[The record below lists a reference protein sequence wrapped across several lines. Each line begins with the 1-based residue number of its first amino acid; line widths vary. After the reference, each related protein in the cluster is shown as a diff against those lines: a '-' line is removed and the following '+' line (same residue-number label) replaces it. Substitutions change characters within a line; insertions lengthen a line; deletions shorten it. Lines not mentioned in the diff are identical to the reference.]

1 MREYTFSDGGDVD
14 VMLTLTL
21 TEGTEDTEQASN
33 TESRRYGV
41 HKSLNA

>member
-21 TEGTEDTEQASN
+21 TEGTEDTPFSAGREHRTPIN
-33 TESRRYGV
+33 D
-41 HKSLNA
+41 SLYP